1 MHELNSKN
9 RLVQHLRPT
18 YCQGMSYMLDAF
30 ASIFTTS
37 INIQLY
43 CTSGRTK
50 KNVGPMFEVIEKQK
64 QNKKR
69 FQKNVDPTSYNIA
82 RKCTQH
88 FQPMLHDIGP
98 KC

>member
-18 YCQGMSYMLDAF
+18 FCQGMPYMLDAF

-50 KNVGPMFEVIEKQK
+50 KHVGPMFEVIEKQK
-64 QNKKR
+64 QNKNK
-69 FQKNVDPTSYNIA
+69 FKKNVDPTSYNIA
-82 RKCTQH
+82 RKCIQH
-88 FQPMLHDIGP
+88 SQAMLHVGP

>member
-1 MHELNSKN
+1 
-9 RLVQHLRPT
+9 
-18 YCQGMSYMLDAF
+18 
-30 ASIFTTS
+30 
-37 INIQLY
+37 
-43 CTSGRTK
+43 
-50 KNVGPMFEVIEKQK
+50 MFEVIEKQK

>member
-1 MHELNSKN
+1 MHELNLKN
-9 RLVQHLRPT
+9 RLVQHVCPT
-18 YCQGMSYMLDAF
+18 FCQGMSYMVDAF

-50 KNVGPMFEVIEKQK
+50 KHVGPMFEVIEKQK
-64 QNKKR
+64 QNKNKL
-69 FQKNVDPTSYNIA
+69 QKNVDRTSDNIA
-82 RKCTQH
+82 RKCIQH
-88 FQPMLHDIGP
+88 SQAMLHDVGP